1 MIEIKDKKDCCGC
14 SACVSKCPAK
24 CIELKEDEEGFL
36 YPEVNKVLCMDC
48 SLCEKVCP
56 TISGEFENDRRPLAS
71 YIAYAEDLSVRLESS
86 SGGLFSLFAENIIVN
101 GGIVF
106 GAAFD
111 SDWTVRHTAV
121 DLKNE
126 LNRLR
131 GSKYMQSRIENT
143 YKEAEKFL
151 KSGRKVLFSGT
162 ACQVAGL
169 KTYLGKDYEN
179 LYTID
184 VLCHGV
190 PSQRVWKLYLEEQE
204 KRNDSHVKMVSF
216 RWKNTG
222 WKNYSLKLDFM
233 NETSYSC
240 VYNKDSYMRL
250 FLSDICLRPSCYR
263 CHFKGLCRPSDV
275 TLGDCWGIE
284 NHSPEMDDD
293 KGVSVILI
301 HTEKGKTMREAIY
314 DLCRWKSEAV
324 DVILP
329 KTADSRKSVKEP
341 IYRGAFFRTLQLG
354 GGGVFRVLLSM
365 LSSLVIR
372 D

>member
-222 WKNYSLKLDFM
+222 WKNYSLKL
-233 NETSYSC
+233 
-240 VYNKDSYMRL
+240 V
-250 FLSDICLRPSCYR
+250 
-263 CHFKGLCRPSDV
+263 H
-275 TLGDCWGIE
+275 
-284 NHSPEMDDD
+284 
-293 KGVSVILI
+293 
-301 HTEKGKTMREAIY
+301 
-314 DLCRWKSEAV
+314 
-324 DVILP
+324 
-329 KTADSRKSVKEP
+329 
-341 IYRGAFFRTLQLG
+341 
-354 GGGVFRVLLSM
+354 
-365 LSSLVIR
+365 
-372 D
+372 